1 MASSKLAARA
11 IRNHAKYKG
20 RNDLNI
26 VPMIDMM
33 VILVFF
39 LLFTAVFSNTNIL
52 ELNLPAPNSSVP
64 ELPKGLNLEVIVR
77 RNAIEVADRG
87 TGVLRTLPKKEGEYD
102 FAGLSAFLQDVKAR
116 YPTVLA
122 ASVLLEQDIPYDV
135 LVQTMDNTRV
145 WQNRVGV
152 GLQNYRIKKHRQR
165 SHGGS
170 HMALVPFIDMLTMLV
185 VFLLLHS
192 SEVEILPNTKNITI
206 PQSIAEIKPRET
218 VVVMVTT
225 EDLLVNGRIIAK
237 VSELRGNDAQLVI
250 EPLRLAL
257 KEQADSSLRRASQE
271 DLAEREVTIMGDKGT
286 PFSVLKRVMAT
297 ATAADYGK
305 VSLAVIQ
312 REVEA
317 GGA

>member
-1 MASSKLAARA
+1 
-11 IRNHAKYKG
+11 
-20 RNDLNI
+20 
-26 VPMIDMM
+26 MI
-33 VILVFF
+33 
-39 LLFTAVFSNTNIL
+39 S
-52 ELNLPAPNSSVP
+52 
-64 ELPKGLNLEVIVR
+64 
-77 RNAIEVADRG
+77 
-87 TGVLRTLPKKEGEYD
+87 
-102 FAGLSAFLQDVKAR
+102 
-116 YPTVLA
+116 
-122 ASVLLEQDIPYDV
+122 
-135 LVQTMDNTRV
+135 
-145 WQNRVGV
+145 
-152 GLQNYRIKKHRQR
+152 YRIKKHRQR

-225 EDLLVNGRIIAK
+225 EDLLVNGRVIAK
-237 VSELRGNDAQLVI
+237 VADLRGNTSQLII

-257 KEQADSSLRRASQE
+257 KEQSDSSLRSAAQD
-271 DLAEREVTIMGDKGT
+271 DLADREVTIMGDKGT
-286 PFSVLKRVMAT
+286 PFMVLKRVMAT

-317 GGA
+317 GAGA